1 MSSTAS
7 APAAPAPARPAAS
20 AARRPD
26 AHPIRTLVRRRAAA
40 GVLTLFLV
48 SVVVFVATEV
58 LPGNAAFAVLG
69 RNANPANVHALE
81 HQLHLDR
88 PLVAQYWSW
97 LSGLF
102 SGHLG
107 QSLANHEPV
116 WSVVEPRLV
125 NSAALVLL
133 AGLIGVL
140 IGVGL
145 GAVAALR
152 KDGWLDHLTSVIAL
166 AVTSLPE

>member
-7 APAAPAPARPAAS
+7 ASTAPARPAAP
-20 AARRPD
+20 ATRRPD

-88 PLVAQYWSW
+88 PLIVQYWSW

-102 SGHLG
+102 TGHLG
-107 QSLANHEPV
+107 QSLANHSPV
-116 WSVVEPRLV
+116 WSV
-125 NSAALVLL
+125 
-133 AGLIGVL
+133 
-140 IGVGL
+140 
-145 GAVAALR
+145 
-152 KDGWLDHLTSVIAL
+152 
-166 AVTSLPE
+166 